1 MEQVLH
7 SIQVIK
13 EMHIVSCRFYLILKG
28 WLPNLGL
35 IFSVIS
41 SSIWKISVPTLK
53 QIFGIFQNTPNF
65 CILDEFESSY
75 GYFSTKYHFLDTL
88 QFQLIDSSQLAYSQM
103 VASLQLVGSQ
113 VAFSWQLHG
122 CFQSFRSLL
131 SLKLSRCDL
140 RTFIGLLLHHPLHQ
154 QLQLHLG
161 SRQPQPLEDLP
172 YLRHVQLSILGPGN
186 CIWGIKISTEMP
198 FRDPF
203 AAINQKL
210 PFQIIFFLFSLITFK
225 FIPILSIRSVIIL
238 GGNVKYQEK
247 QNKHKPK
254 QTKNQ
259 NSVDFKIF
267 SHF

>member
-1 MEQVLH
+1 M
-7 SIQVIK
+7 
-13 EMHIVSCRFYLILKG
+13 
-28 WLPNLGL
+28 
-35 IFSVIS
+35 
-41 SSIWKISVPTLK
+41 
-53 QIFGIFQNTPNF
+53 
-65 CILDEFESSY
+65 
-75 GYFSTKYHFLDTL
+75 
-88 QFQLIDSSQLAYSQM
+88 
-103 VASLQLVGSQ
+103 
-113 VAFSWQLHG
+113 VAFSHSEVYFLSNCQDVTSGLLQG
-122 CFQSFRSLL
+122 CYCTTPCISSCSSILVAANPSLL
-131 SLKLSRCDL
+131 KISLTSAMFSL
-140 RTFIGLLLHHPLHQ
+140 F
-154 QLQLHLG
+154 
-161 SRQPQPLEDLP
+161 
-172 YLRHVQLSILGPGN
+172 ILGPGN